1 MPGFTNDN
9 ERLQDKTKL
18 FLRVN
23 YTTSIISILFGIL
36 CYFLLGITEVVPFPL
51 MAFGILNLIN
61 LQYFK
66 IHKKILPT
74 FNFSSILGLISS
86 FIVTLYSGGIHSP
99 FIFMI
104 PIVAFGG
111 FIIINSSRYGK
122 IYLNVIPVLIILIFS
137 QTIPELKI
145 TENVI
150 PESSSAV
157 FGLVSVLFSV
167 FILGNTF
174 GKSLLKTYNALYTS
188 KKVMAIQVHE
198 KENLLKEVHHRVKNN
213 LQTVSS
219 LLSLQSRN
227 TESGPMKGLLKGTQ
241 NRVIAMAMVHE
252 MLYMR
257 NDISHIEY
265 NSYVQEL
272 SEYLIRS
279 IKGIDNNVDLKIDI
293 PDIKLGIDT
302 AIPLGLLINEALT
315 NALKYGIEGEEK
327 GQIHIKLQKDSEK
340 ENCYILEIGDNGIG
354 FPETINYKNTKSL
367 GLKLIHNLTRQL
379 RGTIERDA
387 SKKGT
392 NYIIKFQEI
401 KQQLAPIA

>member
-1 MPGFTNDN
+1 MPGFTIDK

-23 YTTSIISILFGIL
+23 YTTSIISFLFGVL
-36 CYFLLGITEVVPFPL
+36 CYFFLNITQIIPFV
-51 MAFGILNLIN
+51 FIGFSILNSIN
-61 LQYFK
+61 LLYFRS
-66 IHKKILPT
+66 HKVILPT
-74 FNFSSILGLISS
+74 FNFSSIIGLIAAVV
-86 FIVTLYSGGIHSP
+86 ITLYSGGIFSP

-104 PIVAFGG
+104 PLIAFGG
-111 FIIINSSRYGK
+111 FIYSTRYGR
-122 IYLNVIPVLIILIFS
+122 IYLNIIIILILLVFT
-137 QTIPELKI
+137 QTIPELSI
-145 TENVI
+145 TQNMV
-150 PESSSAV
+150 PEASRPIFS
-157 FGLVSVLFSV
+157 LVSILFSV
-167 FILGNTF
+167 FILGNTL
-174 GKSLLKTYNALYTS
+174 GKTLLKTYNTMYSSKKALYL
-188 KKVMAIQVHE
+188 QVHE

-227 TESGPMKGLLKGTQ
+227 IETGHMKGLLKGTQ

-265 NSYVQEL
+265 KSYVQEL
-272 SEYLIRS
+272 GEYLIRS
-279 IKGIDNNVDLKIDI
+279 IKGNDNHVNLKIDI

-315 NALKYGIEGEEK
+315 NALKYGIEGDKE
-327 GQIHIKLQKDSEK
+327 GIISIKLQQDTNEK
-340 ENCYILEIGDNGIG
+340 SCYILEIGDNGIG
-354 FPETINYKNTKSL
+354 FPETINYKTTKSL

-379 RGTIERDA
+379 KGTITRDM

-401 KQQLAPIA
+401 KQQLSPVA